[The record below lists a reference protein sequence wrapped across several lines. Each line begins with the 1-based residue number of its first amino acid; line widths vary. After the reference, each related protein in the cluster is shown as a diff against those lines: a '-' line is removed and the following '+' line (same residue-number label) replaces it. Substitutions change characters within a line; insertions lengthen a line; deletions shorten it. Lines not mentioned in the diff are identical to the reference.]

1 MERQSSR
8 GSDGTDENQ
17 FLFYLGTTNQR
28 RWNGN
33 GAHNLHG
40 SIQYNRI
47 IRPLATDKDIWA
59 SSEVILA
66 VLMGDNQ
73 RDILKGTCRMD
84 PLWLIG
90 PKSEREPLL
99 IAYEEKY
106 TDLSKQIP
114 SLQLLTD
121 AVLAGI
127 RVANEERSP
136 LRVEFLI
143 DIDFENPSWKQI
155 AIKVHSLEH
164 LDYDEAQILWKRL
177 EDEIRPRIK
186 EVIRDRNSDFK
197 DSPIEISNKNI
208 YIGMYW

>member
-8 GSDGTDENQ
+8 GIDGTDEDR
-17 FLFYLGTTNQR
+17 FLCYLGANNQR

-33 GAHNLHG
+33 GAHNLPS
-40 SIQYNRI
+40 SIRYNRI

-66 VLMGDNQ
+66 VLVGDNQ

-84 PLWLIG
+84 LQRLIG
-90 PKSEREPLL
+90 PKSDREPLL
-99 IAYEEKY
+99 IVYEEKY
-106 TDLSKQIP
+106 TELSRQVP

-121 AVLAGI
+121 VILAGI
-127 RVANEERSP
+127 RVANEEQSP

-143 DIDFENPSWKQI
+143 DVDFENPSWKQI
-155 AIKVHSLEH
+155 AIRVHSLEH
-164 LDYDEAQILWKRL
+164 LDYDEAQTLWKRL